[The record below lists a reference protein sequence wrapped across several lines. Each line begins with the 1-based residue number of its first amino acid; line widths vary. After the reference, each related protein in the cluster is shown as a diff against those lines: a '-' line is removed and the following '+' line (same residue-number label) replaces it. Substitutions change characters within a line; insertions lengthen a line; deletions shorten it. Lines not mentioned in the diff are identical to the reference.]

1 MPRLQYEPMAI
12 ILDANSLINL
22 HKAGLLVVVYNQQ
35 NCIITAEVY
44 AEVVTRGLSA
54 GHRDANEIAD
64 IIGSSTSPPTEILP
78 EMAQFGIGEASIL
91 SQYVARQT
99 GESASPDLIVS
110 DDRQFLSYLS
120 RRATQYGSEIPHLT
134 TAGFIAGAGVSRS
147 LDKAE
152 ALAALE
158 RIRGLTRETDYQSA
172 RQLLETL

>member
-1 MPRLQYEPMAI
+1 MAI

-22 HKAGLLVVVYNQQ
+22 HKADLLVVVYSQQ
-35 NCIITAEVY
+35 NCVITAEVY
-44 AEVVTRGLSA
+44 AEVVSRGISA
-54 GHRDANEIAD
+54 GHRDAYEIAD
-64 IIGSSTSPPTEILP
+64 IIGLNTSAPTEILP
-78 EMAQFGIGEASIL
+78 EMAQFGIGEASVL

-99 GESASPDLIVS
+99 GENAGADLIVS

-120 RRATQYGSEIPHLT
+120 RRAAQHGSEIPHLT
-134 TAGFIAGAGVSRS
+134 TAGFIAGAGLSGS

-158 RIRGLTRETDYQSA
+158 RIRGLTRETDYQVA